1 MLRQP
6 LIVMLASAGAAV
18 MAGPAHAHLIGPA
31 HDEFSWWLVDP
42 VAVVL
47 LLIMGGAYWRGSRQM
62 SQRRSAAPAS
72 RRLRRYC
79 FWGGWLTLAIALA
92 SPLDPLG
99 EELFTAHMVQ
109 HELLMLVA
117 APLLVLARPSGPL
130 LRGLQRAGAKAVGV
144 VLRGRLLRPLWQWL
158 ATPLVAWLAHAV
170 VLWGWH
176 LPVLFSASLE
186 STWVHALQHLSFLWV
201 ALLFWWA
208 LVRASRGGSAT
219 GVIYLFT
226 TAIHSCALGA
236 LLTFAPTPW
245 YPPYLETTAA
255 WGLTPLADQQLGGLI
270 MWVPAGLVFI
280 AAGLFDVARLLDG
293 VNGERTHTRVID

>member
-1 MLRQP
+1 MLQP
-6 LIVMLASAGAAV
+6 LLLIAFAGLAF
-18 MAGPAHAHLIGPA
+18 PARAHLIGPG

-47 LLIMGGAYWRGSRQM
+47 LLIATIAYWRGSR
-62 SQRRSAAPAS
+62 RRSRRVADPAAQ
-72 RRLRRYC
+72 RFRQRCY
-79 FWGGWLTLAIALA
+79 WGGLATLAVALA

-99 EELFTAHMVQ
+99 EELFWVHMVQ

-117 APLLVLARPSGPL
+117 APLLVVARPSGPL
-130 LRGLQRAGAKAVGV
+130 LRGLPRAGGRAVGLI
-144 VLRGRLLRPLWQWL
+144 LRGRLLRPVWRWL
-158 ATPLVAWLAHAV
+158 ATPLAAWLAHAV

-176 LPVLFSASLE
+176 LPAAFSASLE
-186 STWVHALQHLSFLWV
+186 NTWIHALQHLSFMWV

-208 LVRASRGGSAT
+208 LARSSQSGSAT

-226 TAIHSCALGA
+226 TAVHSCALGA

-245 YPPYLETTAA
+245 YPPYLDTAPH
-255 WGLTPLADQQLGGLI
+255 WGLSALADQQLGGLI

-280 AAGLFDVARLLDG
+280 AAGLLDVARLL
-293 VNGERTHTRVID
+293 NGGRRASPFEL